1 MIWLNCKFI
10 TLLASHLPE
19 TLYLSYKS
27 FPHSYHFSWE
37 VMESN
42 HPMRKATW
50 FLTHHFTMTNFRCWS
65 LDYVITM
72 HFCLGVWS
80 ILCTHL
86 EVFQLHLARRHCAF
100 SKHSIHRISQIF
112 NLSISAG
119 CCNIFHSQARYQLR
133 YNLPYLL
140 GCANLNCGP
149 LPYQGSALT
158 NWATSHYSRHQ
169 DPTRT
174 GMTGWLRFRQICS
187 LLAKSNSPTWCY

>member
-1 MIWLNCKFI
+1 MCSTNWAMDTLSRNGLNSNQRHPELRSGALPTELPFHWMIWLNCKFI

-72 HFCLGVWS
+72 HFCLGVRS
-80 ILCTHL
+80 IVCTHL
-86 EVFQLHLARRHCAF
+86 EVFQLHLARRHRAF

-112 NLSISAG
+112 Q
-119 CCNIFHSQARYQLR
+119 SQHFCWMLQYFSQS
-133 YNLPYLL
+133 
-140 GCANLNCGP
+140 GP
-149 LPYQGSALT
+149 LPT
-158 NWATSHYSRHQ
+158 TV
-169 DPTRT
+169 
-174 GMTGWLRFRQICS
+174 
-187 LLAKSNSPTWCY
+187 